1 MMTFQLNK
9 IASFLFKLFYS
20 LARILFI
27 ICATL
32 LVVSIIPQLFLK
44 TDDIRSAK
52 KAKARTTV
60 QTLMVAL
67 DRYKNDVGH
76 YPLTNDSR
84 LVANEITGFKSSPD
98 ALDDMSVQNT
108 NWNGPYYTA
117 SKKDFY
123 MRQRNQ
129 ALIDPWG
136 QPYHF
141 EIINPRHNTHGC
153 DIWSS
158 GPNQKNQNGSGDD
171 INNWD

>member
-76 YPLTNDSR
+76 YPLTNDS
-84 LVANEITGFKSSPD
+84 VSSPTKLP
-98 ALDDMSVQNT
+98 ALKVYLMPWMICLYKIRTGMV
-108 NWNGPYYTA
+108 
-117 SKKDFY
+117 
-123 MRQRNQ
+123 
-129 ALIDPWG
+129 LI
-136 QPYHF
+136 
-141 EIINPRHNTHGC
+141 IPR
-153 DIWSS
+153 
-158 GPNQKNQNGSGDD
+158 QKNTFT
-171 INNWD
+171 